1 MGEVYRAE
9 DTRLGRD
16 VAIKVLPP
24 GMAEDRDRLRRFERE
39 ARALASMNHPHIAHI
54 YGIETAEETNFLV
67 MELAEGPTLKD
78 LLSRGA
84 LGLERSLEIFE
95 QIARALESAHERGI
109 IHRDL
114 KPANIVVTA
123 EHGVKILDFGLAK
136 AFEPQAIDET
146 SGTLTAGEPS
156 GQTREGQILGTPAYM
171 SPEQAQGKPVDK
183 RVDIWA
189 FGCCF
194 YEALIGHR
202 PFLGDTGTEVMASI
216 IKDAPDLNELPADV
230 PRRIRELIESCLEK
244 DPRLRLRDIGDAWS
258 AIHKVLE
265 GDDDPSTTA
274 VPVGSAKAKNPGPY
288 LFMTMGILAGIVL
301 AAVFLP
307 RFVSSPEVP
316 EAPPARVAGTGSA
329 SPASASRHL
338 TLALEPGYPWAEWD
352 GYPLAISPQGDKIA
366 YCTYPKGSGDRQL
379 YLKAVGE
386 RGGRVLRGTQGAMNP
401 FFSPDGRWVAFV
413 ARGKLMKVDLEGAS
427 QPLVLADAPVCFW
440 GGDWGEDGYL
450 YYVPVTGGGVFRVPE
465 SGGEP
470 EPVTV
475 PNYKEGER
483 GHGDPHLLP
492 GGKTLLI
499 TVPDFAT
506 IRNQIVAVSLEDK
519 TMRPIVEG
527 TRPVYLPSGFLV
539 FNASDTLRAV
549 KFDPEALEV
558 NGTPT
563 PLLGGVQIVRSGRGA
578 KFACSENGM
587 LAYLADPNPEG
598 KLHWVDRA
606 GRLEPVEI
614 SSSRSMQGLPSLS
627 PDGDKLA
634 AFDLLSSED
643 LEAWIADLKRG
654 TVSRASFEGSSVAPV
669 WSPDGTRLY
678 YALIDKLEIRSY
690 SVKRGEPDDYV
701 LKLPSLGMPYSVSPD
716 GATLALGIYYPFS
729 TRWNIALHD
738 VESTSAPKPF
748 VSTTAMETLAAFSPD
763 GRWLAYNSDETGRFE
778 VYVRPVDGESG
789 RVQISAEG
797 GNSPTWA
804 PGGGEIFYRSGSR
817 MMAAQL
823 LQGETLEVE
832 RTELLFEMQFESGS
846 AFGPNYAVSPDGER
860 FLIPVNDN
868 EPLAHHRM
876 EFVENWL
883 AEIEHR
889 VGAE

>member
-1 MGEVYRAE
+1 MGEVYRAR
-9 DTRLGRD
+9 DSRLGRE

-24 GMAEDRDRLRRFERE
+24 GMADDGERLKRFERE

-54 YGIETAEETNFLV
+54 YGIENADDTHFLV

-78 LLSRGA
+78 LLRRGA
-84 LGLERSLEIFE
+84 LGLERSLELFE

-136 AFEPQAIDET
+136 AFEPNPVSSAD
-146 SGTLTAGEPS
+146 GTLTAGDPS

-216 IKDAPDLNELPADV
+216 IKDAPDLNELPDEV
-230 PRRIRELIESCLEK
+230 PWRIRELIESCLEK

-258 AIHKVLE
+258 TIHKVMQGE
-265 GDDDPSTTA
+265 DEEPP
-274 VPVGSAKAKNPGPY
+274 PVAKSRSAAKTGPY
-288 LFMTMGILAGIVL
+288 VLTTIGVLTGIVL

-307 RFVSSPEVP
+307 RFVSSPEVA
-316 EAPPARVAGTGSA
+316 EAPTVVAPPTFGVSRAGE
-329 SPASASRHL
+329 PRHL
-338 TLALEPGYPWAEWD
+338 SLALDPEYPWAEWD
-352 GYPLAISPQGDKIA
+352 GYPLALSPQGDKIA
-366 YCTYPKGSGDRQL
+366 YCTYPQGSGERQL
-379 YLKAVGE
+379 YLKPIGE
-386 RGGRVLRGTQGAMNP
+386 REGRVLRGTQGAMNP
-401 FFSPDGRWVAFV
+401 FFSPDGRWVAFT

-427 QPLVLADAPVCFW
+427 LPVALADAPVCFW

-465 SGGEP
+465 GGGDP
-470 EPVTV
+470 ESVTT
-475 PNYKEGER
+475 PHYKEGER

-499 TVPDFAT
+499 TVPDFET
-506 IRNQIVAVSLEDK
+506 IQNRIVAVSLEDK
-519 TMRPIVEG
+519 TMRPLLEG
-527 TRPVYLPSGFLV
+527 TRPMVLSNDLLV
-539 FNASDTLRAV
+539 FNISDTLRAV
-549 KFDPEALEV
+549 KFDPETLEII
-558 NGTPT
+558 GTPR
-563 PLLGGVQIVRSGRGA
+563 PVLGGVQIVRSGRGA
-578 KFACSENGM
+578 KFAVSESGA

-598 KLHWVDRA
+598 KLHWVDRS
-606 GRLEPVEI
+606 GRLEPVEL

-627 PDGDKLA
+627 PDGEKLA

-643 LEAWIADLKRG
+643 MEAWIADLERG

-669 WSPDGTRLY
+669 WSPDGQRLY
-678 YALIDKLEIRSY
+678 YALIDELEIRSY
-690 SVKRGEPDDYV
+690 SVSRGEPDDYV
-701 LKLPSLGMPYSVSPD
+701 LKLANLGMPYSVSPD
-716 GATLALGIYYPFS
+716 GSTLALGIYYPFS

-738 VESTSAPKPF
+738 VDGNSAPRAF
-748 VSTTAMETLAAFSPD
+748 LSTTAMETLAAFSPD

-778 VYVRPVDGESG
+778 VYVRPVKGEGG

-797 GNSPTWA
+797 GNSPVWG
-804 PGGGEIFYRSGSR
+804 PEGGEMFYRSGSR
-817 MMAAQL
+817 LMRARLAA
-823 LQGETLEVE
+823 EASLEVIA
-832 RTELLFEMQFESGS
+832 TEVLFEMQFESGS
-846 AFGPNYAVSPDGER
+846 AFGPNYAIAPDGER
-860 FLIPVNDN
+860 FLIPLSGD
-868 EPLAHHRM
+868 EPLTHHRV

-883 AEIEHR
+883 A
-889 VGAE
+889 GTGLLTQGS